1 MVPALIKTFES
12 VSAWRSPETFGH
24 ENDGYVTFEKCVKT
38 HTTEAFLWK
47 ADLSHEHLS
56 TMWLGG
62 TQFVKR

>member
-1 MVPALIKTFES
+1 MVPPLIKVFES

-24 ENDGYVTFEKCVKT
+24 ENDGYITFEKDPKT
-38 HTTEAFLWK
+38 LKKEAFFWK
-47 ADLSHEHLS
+47 ADLSHEHLH